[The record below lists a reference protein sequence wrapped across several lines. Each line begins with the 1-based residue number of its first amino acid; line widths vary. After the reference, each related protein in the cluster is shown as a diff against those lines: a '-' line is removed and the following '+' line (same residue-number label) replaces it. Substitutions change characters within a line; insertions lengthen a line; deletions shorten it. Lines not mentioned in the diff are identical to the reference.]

1 MAENAENIDD
11 YIAGLEEKLEKN
23 DQCATSHYNLGVAY
37 LSKRRFDQ
45 AKTSFLRAAERSPA
59 MAEAYVQLGGLAM
72 NDGDIEGCLKMNQAA
87 VKARGRFAVPH
98 SNIGFCLLQ
107 MGQVDEAIKALRQAI
122 KLDPKFVQAYG
133 TMGSA
138 LFMAGEVDDSIEM
151 SKRAIELHPKF
162 GPAWNN
168 LALAY
173 LEKDDAAQAM
183 NCVKQAED
191 CNYEV
196 HPGLIAEIE
205 AKLKG

>member
-1 MAENAENIDD
+1 MTKDFESIDD
-11 YIAGLEEKLEKN
+11 YIAELESRLQKN
-23 DQCATSHYNLGVAY
+23 DQCASSHYNLGIAY
-37 LSKRRFDQ
+37 LSKRRYDA
-45 AKTSFLRAAERSPA
+45 AKTCFLRAAERSPT

-72 NDGDIEGCLKMNQAA
+72 NEGDIEGCLSMNQAA
-87 VKARGRFAVPH
+87 LKARARFAVPH

-107 MGQVDEAIKALRQAI
+107 MGQVDEALKALRKAI
-122 KLDPKFVQAYG
+122 KLDSQFVQAYG
-133 TMGSA
+133 TLGSA
-138 LFMAGEVDDSIEM
+138 LYMAGETDESIEM

-173 LEKDDAAQAM
+173 LEKGDAAQAM
-183 NCVKQAED
+183 SCVKQAKE

-196 HPGLIAEIE
+196 HPGLISEIE

>member
-11 YIAGLEEKLEKN
+11 YIAGLEAKLDKN

-37 LSKRRFDQ
+37 LSKRRFEQ

-72 NDGDIEGCLKMNQAA
+72 NDGDIEGCLSMNRAA

-138 LFMAGEVDDSIEM
+138 LFMAGQIDDSIEM
-151 SKRAIELHPKF
+151 SNRAIELHPKF

-173 LEKDDAAQAM
+173 LEKGDAAQAM
-183 NCVKQAED
+183 NCVKQARD
-191 CNYEV
+191 CNYDV
-196 HPGLIAEIE
+196 HPGLVAEIE
-205 AKLKG
+205 AKLA

>member
-1 MAENAENIDD
+1 MAVQAENIDD
-11 YIAGLEEKLEKN
+11 YIAGLEDKLEKN
-23 DQCATSHYNLGVAY
+23 DQCASSHYNLGVAY
-37 LSKRRFDQ
+37 LSKRRFEE
-45 AKTSFLRAAERSPA
+45 AKMSFLRASERSPT

-72 NDGDIEGCLKMNQAA
+72 NDGDLETCLHMNQAA
-87 VKARGRFAVPH
+87 IKVRARFAVPH
-98 SNIGFCLLQ
+98 ANVGFCLLQ
-107 MGQVDEAIKALRQAI
+107 MGQVEDAIKALQKAV
-122 KLDPKFVQAYG
+122 KLDSQFVQAYG
-133 TMGSA
+133 TLGSA
-138 LFMAGEVDDSIEM
+138 LYMAGQVDDSIEM

-173 LEKDDAAQAM
+173 LEKGDAAQAM
-183 NCVKQAED
+183 NCVKQAQE